1 MFPMVTRVMDYG
13 QQTIRV
19 TRYISQSFM
28 ITLSHANCLPVTIQ
42 FPYEKLITSERFRGP
57 YSPPCSFLNQF
68 SGSKELSQSIVTKIS
83 PKSYI
88 DTSFQTTIQTLN
100 SYHATWRIALF
111 PSNFGLNLL
120 IKLLS
125 SFVALSIL
133 TNTTLIISLLLKK
146 DHKIGLLR

>member
-42 FPYEKLITSERFRGP
+42 FPYEILITSERFRGP

-83 PKSYI
+83 HKRYI
-88 DTSFQTTIQTLN
+88 DIFFSFQNNYKHILI
-100 SYHATWRIALF
+100 HIVTWWIALL
-111 PSNFGLNLL
+111 PSIFNLNCKL
-120 IKLLS
+120 IWSRISVLTLLS
-125 SFVALSIL
+125 PTPPPHLS
-133 TNTTLIISLLLKK
+133 SSWK
-146 DHKIGLLR
+146 